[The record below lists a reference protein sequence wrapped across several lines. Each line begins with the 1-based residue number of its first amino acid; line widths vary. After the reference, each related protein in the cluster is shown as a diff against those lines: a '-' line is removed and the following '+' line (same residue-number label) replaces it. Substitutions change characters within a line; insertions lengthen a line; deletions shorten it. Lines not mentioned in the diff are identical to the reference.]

1 MKKNLYKD
9 RTKINT
15 DSISHNPTQTLC
27 SPGSRRNR
35 WSPLFIL
42 RLLLLVSLCC
52 IHATAFCVIRSSSH
66 SRTEK
71 FYITFPCN
79 NNHMYNGLDISTYNM
94 VFISASSSSPALTR
108 SFILSSLVFI
118 YTQNRLYITVA
129 SVHTHNTHL
138 QTQTNR
144 TKLSE
149 PTQMIW
155 DDEDISIGISFH
167 IVYI

>member
-1 MKKNLYKD
+1 
-9 RTKINT
+9 
-15 DSISHNPTQTLC
+15 
-27 SPGSRRNR
+27 
-35 WSPLFIL
+35 
-42 RLLLLVSLCC
+42 
-52 IHATAFCVIRSSSH
+52 
-66 SRTEK
+66 
-71 FYITFPCN
+71 
-79 NNHMYNGLDISTYNM
+79 MYNGLDISTYNM